1 VTPSDPPPPRA
12 APEPARGGERAR
24 FAVRENRFV
33 VRADLEDGRRVRAY
47 LPNTARLTDVLL
59 PGAWLRV
66 VPNDDP
72 ARRTRW
78 TVTRVWDGAW
88 VALVATVAADLVAAH
103 LRSGHRLPGWPHAHT
118 VRREVTR
125 AGHRFDLELD
135 LVDGTTGIVEVKS
148 LSRVTDGIAPL
159 SATPSTRGVA
169 HLHALAGL
177 AGEGRAVAAAFVVQR
192 PDVSALSLSAPAD
205 PSWVSAVRRARDRGV
220 DVHAYACEVDETDI
234 AIRGAIPV
242 LDEPAS

>member
-1 VTPSDPPPPRA
+1 VTSPDPPPPRA

-47 LPNTARLTDVLL
+47 LPNTARLTDVLVR
-59 PGAWLRV
+59 GAWLRV
-66 VPNDDP
+66 VANDDP

-103 LRSGHRLPGWPHAHT
+103 LRAGHRLPGWPHAHT

-125 AGHRFDLELD
+125 AGHRLDLELD
-135 LVDGTTGIVEVKS
+135 LADGRTGLVEVKS
-148 LSRVTDGIAPL
+148 LSRVHDGIAPL
-159 SATPSTRGVA
+159 SSTPSTRGVA
-169 HLHALAGL
+169 HLHALGGL
-177 AGEGRAVAAAFVVQR
+177 ADEGRPVAAVFVVQR
-192 PDVSALSLSAPAD
+192 PDVRALSLSAPAD
-205 PSWVSAVRRARDRGV
+205 PAWVDAVRHARERGV
-220 DVHAYACEVDETDI
+220 AVHAYACEVDETDI
-234 AIRGAIPV
+234 GLRGVIPV
-242 LDEPAS
+242 LDAPAP